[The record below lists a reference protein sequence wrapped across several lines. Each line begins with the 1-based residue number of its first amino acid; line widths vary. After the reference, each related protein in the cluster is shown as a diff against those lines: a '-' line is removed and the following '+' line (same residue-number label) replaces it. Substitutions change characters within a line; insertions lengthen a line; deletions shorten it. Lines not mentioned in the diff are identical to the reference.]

1 MLVVHLP
8 FVGNRT
14 AVLHSLLLGHL
25 VGVEG
30 QHKVVQE
37 EQVGE
42 QIFLPVLM
50 FFITDI
56 ILLQHPQVI

>member
-1 MLVVHLP
+1 
-8 FVGNRT
+8 
-14 AVLHSLLLGHL
+14 LLGHL
-25 VGVEG
+25 VGGEE

-50 FFITDI
+50 FIITDI